1 MRKNESS
8 KHFLLDA
15 KNNINAALA
24 LLEETEREKP
34 KFKWVLRNKQH
45 MCEPVYCISSRHYST
60 MEEAIEE
67 IERFGLYKVMGRL
80 EE

>member
-24 LLEETEREKP
+24 LLEETERERP
-34 KFKWVLRNKQH
+34 KFKWVLRDKQH
-45 MCEPVYCISSRHYST
+45 MCEPVYRISSSHYAT
-60 MEEAIEE
+60 MEEAIGD
-67 IERFGLYKVMGRL
+67 IERFGLFKVTGRL